1 MRFILTYLLFTI
13 SLAFSQEKRSIECI
27 YKISV
32 KDFTSEELN
41 SIKDENIKT
50 NLINRLNF
58 SKKREF
64 VLKGN
69 RENAIFLETASMQID
84 NDNNKKNYTNNDSY
98 FYASKLNK
106 VFYGTEFSSSRYLVE
121 YPFDY
126 YNWKISNETKIIDGF
141 KCYKASGVE
150 IINDFRE
157 KKEYVLIAWFC
168 PELPFKFGPDKYF
181 GLPGL
186 IFEAFTEN
194 SKEKFVL
201 KSIKINDEEIN
212 IEKPKGTEI
221 TEAEFTKIFNETM
234 KSLYGE

>member
-1 MRFILTYLLFTI
+1 M
-13 SLAFSQEKRSIECI
+13 
-27 YKISV
+27 
-32 KDFTSEELN
+32 
-41 SIKDENIKT
+41 
-50 NLINRLNF
+50 
-58 SKKREF
+58 
-64 VLKGN
+64 
-69 RENAIFLETASMQID
+69 
-84 NDNNKKNYTNNDSY
+84 
-98 FYASKLNK
+98 NK